1 MGKKDDTIFWRLYD
15 FLNGDTDESF
25 FPEYNFEKFIR
36 EYNISDYTTM
46 EGTKR
51 DWLALLVI
59 LSTRYWNSDPRIE
72 DDEQDPPTG
81 DDILESDVN
90 GQVDEGGDL
99 VAH

>member
-1 MGKKDDTIFWRLYD
+1 MGKKDDTIYWRLYD
-15 FLNGDTDESF
+15 FINGDTDESF

-59 LSTRYWNSDPRIE
+59 LSTRYWNSDPKIV
-72 DDEQDPPTG
+72 DDEQDPSTG

-90 GQVDEGGDL
+90 GQL
-99 VAH
+99 